1 MDWVSEIISIL
12 APIQGATEILG
23 GIEHGCGYLEDQ
35 PDVETDNYDLRL
47 DLEIGGLVVG
57 SVSAEC
63 RGYVVARQSA
73 GEYRG
78 SVLWRDLV
86 SVRRG
91 DSVDKALIF
100 EEVIRKRQEP
110 NEGVRPYAERL
121 RSNFVKLGAINAPLS
136 FVDQVMYL
144 LRGLQPRMDTHRTA
158 VRAYQRTGTAYTF
171 DSALSFLIQQE
182 TAAILDLSQ
191 GPNRL
196 SLLSRSTANL
206 ASGETPG
213 PVRRFHIL
221 RNTAAKGQPGYF
233 NGECRHCH
241 RRGHQQDDCAQC
253 KREIDAGTI
262 EHKPA
267 SARAAQAKA
276 DVGQEDPL
284 TQAAAEV
291 PDWTET
297 ELDDFGA
304 THVPEKAVKWILDSG
319 ATHHMPSRSELLPMR
334 VTATEDAVV
343 HIADATS
350 ARIERREACLAS
362 MYGDGGTEAKAT
374 LLKTVLVVPSFTN
387 ILLSVQRLA
396 EEEWTVKFARS
407 GAELVSPKGDKVQT
421 FTEPGT
427 GAPYVMLRSQPVRYI
442 DIKGSAKR
450 IRMGPAKA
458 TARAATV
465 DDSKL
470 KEQATLWHKRLA
482 HPSYYNLRILAG
494 SPTFARADRP
504 SPRIFAQIIAEE
516 E

>member
-23 GIEHGCGYLEDQ
+23 GIEHGCGYLENQ

-136 FVDQVMYL
+136 SVDQVMYL
-144 LRGLQPRMDTHRTA
+144 LRGLHPRMDTHRTA

-284 TQAAAEV
+284 SDAEGTSTRS
-291 PDWTET
+291 WATTE
-297 ELDDFGA
+297 
-304 THVPEKAVKWILDSG
+304 KS
-319 ATHHMPSRSELLPMR
+319 SLLALPP
-334 VTATEDAVV
+334 
-343 HIADATS
+343 
-350 ARIERREACLAS
+350 
-362 MYGDGGTEAKAT
+362 
-374 LLKTVLVVPSFTN
+374 VPS
-387 ILLSVQRLA
+387 
-396 EEEWTVKFARS
+396 
-407 GAELVSPKGDKVQT
+407 
-421 FTEPGT
+421 
-427 GAPYVMLRSQPVRYI
+427 
-442 DIKGSAKR
+442 
-450 IRMGPAKA
+450 A
-458 TARAATV
+458 TRTRKPM
-465 DDSKL
+465 SRWPQL
-470 KEQATLWHKRLA
+470 
-482 HPSYYNLRILAG
+482 
-494 SPTFARADRP
+494 
-504 SPRIFAQIIAEE
+504 
-516 E
+516 